1 MKIKKILIGAKR
13 TKFLLASPKKSE
25 IIELQKLNGCWYR
38 IGEREKTK
46 LTRKGVYRLIFDAE
60 YFIDVNTKKPFRV
73 VLNRSLAAHY
83 CRLGYVLYDS
93 RLNRYEFIKGT
104 LLRNYTDELV
114 DLPETER
121 YIVEPFQEYIA
132 EEKKEAAP
140 LHSKGQKP
148 KPREEPKV
156 AYPIAE
162 ALEKVKDKVTVEDSS
177 EEENSDWDDRKI
189 KKITIGATAFIVGS
203 VFGSAIA
210 SFWKSKNL
218 DYFNFAS

>member
-1 MKIKKILIGAKR
+1 MSKGE
-13 TKFLLASPKKSE
+13 E
-25 IIELQKLNGCWYR
+25 IIELQKLNGVWYR

-46 LTRKGVYRLIFDAE
+46 LTRRGVYRQIFEAE
-60 YFIDVNTKKPFRV
+60 YFVDFNTKKPFRV
-73 VLNRSLAAHY
+73 VLNRSLAAYY
-83 CRLGYVLYDS
+83 CRLGYILYDS
-93 RLNRYEFIKGT
+93 HLNRYQFIDGA
-104 LLRNYTDELV
+104 LLRNHTEELA

-121 YIVEPFQEYIA
+121 YIVAPFQQYIA

-140 LHSKGQKP
+140 LHSKGQKV

-156 AYPIAE
+156 VYPIAE
-162 ALEKVKDKVTVEDSS
+162 ALEKVKDKVAVDEPSEGENNDWNDS
-177 EEENSDWDDRKI
+177 KI

-210 SFWKSKNL
+210 SFWKSKKL

>member
-1 MKIKKILIGAKR
+1 MKTKRLLVGEKR
-13 TKFLLASPKKSE
+13 TKILLAKGE
-25 IIELQKLNGCWYR
+25 EMIELQKLNGSWYR

-73 VLNRSLAAHY
+73 VLNRSLATHY
-83 CRLGYVLYDS
+83 CRIGYIIYDS
-93 RLNRYEFIKGT
+93 HLNQYEFMRGT

-140 LHSKGQKP
+140 FRSKGRKQK
-148 KPREEPKV
+148 REEPKV

-162 ALEKVKDKVTVEDSS
+162 ALENVKDKVVVEEPF

-189 KKITIGATAFIVGS
+189 KKIATCATVFIVGA
-203 VFGSAIA
+203 VFGSAIT
-210 SFWKSKNL
+210 SFRKLRNL

>member
-1 MKIKKILIGAKR
+1 MYTKKLLIGKKR
-13 TKFLLASPKKSE
+13 TKILLAKKGEE
-25 IIELQKLNGCWYR
+25 IIELQKFNGVWYR

-46 LTRKGVYRLIFDAE
+46 LTRRGVYRQIFDAE
-60 YFIDVNTKKPFRV
+60 YFVDFNTKKPFRV
-73 VLNRSLAAHY
+73 VLNRALAAHY
-83 CRLGYVLYDS
+83 CRLGYVLYGS
-93 RLNRYEFIKGT
+93 SLNRYEFIKGT

-121 YIVEPFQEYIA
+121 YILEPFQEYIA

-140 LHSKGQKP
+140 LHSKGQKV

-162 ALEKVKDKVTVEDSS
+162 ALEKVKDKVAVDEPSEGGNNDWNDS
-177 EEENSDWDDRKI
+177 KI

>member
-1 MKIKKILIGAKR
+1 MKTKRLLVGEKR
-13 TKFLLASPKKSE
+13 TKILLAKGE
-25 IIELQKLNGCWYR
+25 EMIELQKLNGRWYK

-46 LTRKGVYRLIFDAE
+46 LTRKGVYRLIFEAE
-60 YFIDVNTKKPFRV
+60 YFVDFNTKKPFRV

-83 CRLGYVLYDS
+83 CRLGYALYDS

-121 YIVEPFQEYIA
+121 YILEPFQEYIA
-132 EEKKEAAP
+132 EEKKETAP
-140 LHSKGQKP
+140 LHLKGQKQ

-162 ALEKVKDKVTVEDSS
+162 ALEKVKDKVTFENPS
-177 EEENSDWDDRKI
+177 EEENNDWEERKI
-189 KKITIGATAFIVGS
+189 KKIAIAATAFIVGS
-203 VFGSAIA
+203 VFGSAIT
-210 SFWKSKNL
+210 SVWKSKDL

>member
-1 MKIKKILIGAKR
+1 MKIRKYLIDERR
-13 TKFLLASPKKSE
+13 TKLLLTKGEE
-25 IIELQKLNGCWYR
+25 IIELQKLNGSWYR

-73 VLNRSLAAHY
+73 VLNRSLATHY
-83 CRLGYVLYDS
+83 CRIGYIIYDS
-93 RLNRYEFIKGT
+93 HLNQYEFMRGT

-132 EEKKEAAP
+132 EEKKEAAL
-140 LHSKGQKP
+140 LHSKGQKV

-156 AYPIAE
+156 VYPIAE
-162 ALEKVKDKVTVEDSS
+162 ALEKVKDKVAVDEPSEGENNDWNDS
-177 EEENSDWDDRKI
+177 KI

-210 SFWKSKNL
+210 SFWKSKKL